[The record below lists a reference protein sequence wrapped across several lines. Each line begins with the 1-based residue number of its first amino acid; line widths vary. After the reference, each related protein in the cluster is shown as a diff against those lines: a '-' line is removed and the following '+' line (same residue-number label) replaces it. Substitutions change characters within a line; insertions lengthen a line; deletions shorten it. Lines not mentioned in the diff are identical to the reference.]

1 MYVFILR
8 RYREGDKEGSL
19 KGIGRAETCGVVLTD
34 NEGIPISLMDSYG
47 EEDPM
52 FQALVRRLH
61 GKGETIKT
69 KRTRKP
75 FQAVIKQ
82 GQYTYFL
89 EPSKLIIV

>member
-34 NEGIPISLMDSYG
+34 NEGIPMDSCS

-69 KRTRKP
+69 KLTRKP
-75 FQAVIKQ
+75 FQAVIKL
-82 GQYTYFL
+82 GPYTYFL